1 MPASHA
7 PSVLITGIHTAV
19 GEAVGYEF
27 IRNGW
32 FVMGADELN
41 HTSHFSRAQIRS
53 EIGNLESY
61 RAMIELAAVRGNGL
75 DCVVNCDRVPITE
88 PAGIDFIRAA
98 AEPFLSDMKGAIVNL
113 LGIEDIRAHSLAEIT
128 SVTTALAGME
138 RRVRINTVA
147 PYLTSEA
154 HGTRLPYAGTDADA
168 FLEHL
173 NAEERATREPL
184 SIYEIAETVFYF
196 ATNAER
202 LTGVT
207 FSADDSLPIRA

>member
-32 FVMGADELN
+32 FVMGADEMA
-41 HTSHFSRAQIRS
+41 HTSHFSRAQIRT

-61 RAMIELAAVRGNGL
+61 RTMIELAAARGNGL
-75 DCVVNCDRVPITE
+75 DCVVNCDRVPISE
-88 PAGIDFIRAA
+88 PAGVDFIRAA
-98 AEPFLSDMKGAIVNL
+98 AEPFLSDMGGSIVNL
-113 LGIEDIRAHSLAEIT
+113 LGIEAIRSHSLAEIT
-128 SVTTALAGME
+128 EVTSALAAE
-138 RRVRINTVA
+138 EPRVRINTVA
-147 PYLTSEA
+147 PYLTSEG
-154 HGTRLPYAGTDADA
+154 HGSRLPYAGTDADA

-184 SIYEIAETVFYF
+184 SIYEIAETVYFF
-196 ATNAER
+196 ATSPER

>member
-1 MPASHA
+1 MPASSA

-32 FVMGADELN
+32 FVMGADELA
-41 HTSHFSRAQIRS
+41 HTSHFSRAQIRT

-61 RAMIELAAVRGNGL
+61 RTTIELAAQRGNGL
-75 DCVVNCDRVPITE
+75 DAVVNCDRVPIAE
-88 PAGIDFIRAA
+88 AEGIDFIRAA
-98 AEPFLSDMKGAIVNL
+98 AEPFVSDMNGAIVNL
-113 LGIEDIRAHSLAEIT
+113 LGIEAIREHRLAEIAEVT
-128 SVTTALAGME
+128 SALAALE
-138 RRVRINTVA
+138 HRVRINTVA
-147 PYLTSEA
+147 PYLTA
-154 HGTRLPYAGTDADA
+154 QPHGSRLPYSGNDADA

-184 SIYEIAETVFYF
+184 SIYEIAETVYFF
-196 ATNAER
+196 ATNAEG

>member
-27 IRNGW
+27 IRKGW
-32 FVMGADELN
+32 FVMGADELA
-41 HTSHFSRAQIRS
+41 HTSHFSRAQIRT

-61 RAMIELAAVRGNGL
+61 RTMIELAALRGNGL

-88 PAGIDFIRAA
+88 PTGIEFVRAA
-98 AEPFLSDMKGAIVNL
+98 AEPFLSEMNGAIVNL
-113 LGIEDIRAHSLAEIT
+113 LGIEAIRSHSLAEMTEVT
-128 SVTTALAGME
+128 SVLAAME
-138 RRVRINTVA
+138 PRVRINTVA
-147 PYLTSEA
+147 PYLTVEGRGS
-154 HGTRLPYAGTDADA
+154 RLPYAGTDADA

-184 SIYEIAETVFYF
+184 SIYEIAEAVYYF
-196 ATNAER
+196 VANPDQV
-202 LTGVT
+202 TGVT
-207 FSADDSLPIRA
+207 FSADDSLPIWA

>member
-32 FVMGADELN
+32 FVMGADELA
-41 HTSHFSRAQIRS
+41 HTSHFSRAQIRTD
-53 EIGNLESY
+53 IGNLESY
-61 RAMIELAAVRGNGL
+61 RTMIELAALRGNGL

-88 PAGIDFIRAA
+88 PAGIDFVRAA
-98 AEPFLSDMKGAIVNL
+98 AEPFLSEMNGAIVNL
-113 LGIEDIRAHSLAEIT
+113 LGIEAIRSHSLAEIT
-128 SVTTALAGME
+128 EVTSTLASIE
-138 RRVRINTVA
+138 QRVRINTVA
-147 PYLTSEA
+147 PYLTVEA
-154 HGTRLPYAGTDADA
+154 NGSRLPYAGTDADA

-184 SIYEIAETVFYF
+184 SIYEIAEAVYYF
-196 ATNAER
+196 VANPDQV
-202 LTGVT
+202 TGVT
-207 FSADDSLPIRA
+207 FSADDSLPIWA

>member
-32 FVMGADELN
+32 FVMGADELA
-41 HTSHFSRAQIRS
+41 HTSHFSRAQIRT

-61 RAMIELAAVRGNGL
+61 RTMVELAAIRGNGL

-98 AEPFLSDMKGAIVNL
+98 AEPFLCEMNGAIVNL
-113 LGIEDIRAHSLAEIT
+113 LGIEAIRAHSLTEIT
-128 SVTTALAGME
+128 KVTTELAAME
-138 RRVRINTVA
+138 PGVRLNTVA
-147 PYLTSEA
+147 PYLTVEG
-154 HGTRLPYAGTDADA
+154 HGSRLPYAGDDADA
-168 FLEHL
+168 FLQHL

-184 SIYEIAETVFYF
+184 SIYEIAETVYYF
-196 ATNAER
+196 VANPER

-207 FSADDSLPIRA
+207 FSADDSLPVWA

>member
-32 FVMGADELN
+32 FVMGADELA
-41 HTSHFSRAQIRS
+41 HTSHFSRAQIRT

-61 RAMIELAAVRGNGL
+61 RTMIELAAVRGNGL
-75 DCVVNCDRVPITE
+75 DAVVNCDRVPITE

-98 AEPFLSDMKGAIVNL
+98 AEPFLADMNGAIVNL
-113 LGIEDIRAHSLAEIT
+113 LGIEEIRAHSLPEIT
-128 SVTTALAGME
+128 SVTTALAAME
-138 RRVRINTVA
+138 PRVRINTVA
-147 PYLTSEA
+147 PYLTGEA
-154 HGTRLPYAGTDADA
+154 HGSRLPYAGTDADA

-173 NAEERATREPL
+173 NAEGRATREPL
-184 SIYEIAETVFYF
+184 SIYEIAEIVFTF
-196 ATNAER
+196 ATNPER

>member
-32 FVMGADELN
+32 FVMGADELA
-41 HTSHFSRAQIRS
+41 HTSHFSRAQIRT

-61 RAMIELAAVRGNGL
+61 RTMIELAALRGNGL

-88 PAGIDFIRAA
+88 PAGIDFVRAA
-98 AEPFLSDMKGAIVNL
+98 AEPFLSEMNGAIVNL
-113 LGIEDIRAHSLAEIT
+113 LGIEAIRSHSLAEIT
-128 SVTTALAGME
+128 EVTSTLASIE
-138 RRVRINTVA
+138 QRVRINTVA
-147 PYLTSEA
+147 PYLTVEA
-154 HGTRLPYAGTDADA
+154 NGSRLPYAGTDADA

-184 SIYEIAETVFYF
+184 SIYEIAEAVYYF
-196 ATNAER
+196 VANPDQV
-202 LTGVT
+202 TGVT
-207 FSADDSLPIRA
+207 FSADDSLPIWA

>member
-32 FVMGADELN
+32 FVMGADELA
-41 HTSHFSRAQIRS
+41 HTSHFSRAQIRT

-61 RAMIELAAVRGNGL
+61 RTMIELAALRGNGL

-88 PAGIDFIRAA
+88 PAGIDFVRAA
-98 AEPFLSDMKGAIVNL
+98 AEPFLSEMNGAIVNL
-113 LGIEDIRAHSLAEIT
+113 LGIEAIRAHSLAGIT
-128 SVTTALAGME
+128 EVTSALAVME
-138 RRVRINTVA
+138 PRVRINTVA
-147 PYLTSEA
+147 PYLTVEG
-154 HGTRLPYAGTDADA
+154 HGSRLPYAGTDADA

-173 NAEERATREPL
+173 NAEDRATREPL
-184 SIYEIAETVFYF
+184 SIYEIAEAVHYF
-196 ATNAER
+196 VANPDQV
-202 LTGVT
+202 TGVT
-207 FSADDSLPIRA
+207 FSADDSLPIWV

>member
-32 FVMGADELN
+32 FVMGADEVA
-41 HTSHFSRAQIRS
+41 HTSHFSRAQIRT

-61 RAMIELAAVRGNGL
+61 RTMTELAAARGNGL
-75 DCVVNCDRVPITE
+75 DCVVNCDRVPICE
-88 PAGIDFIRAA
+88 PAGVDFIRAA
-98 AEPFLSDMKGAIVNL
+98 AEPFISDMNGSIVNL
-113 LGIEDIRAHSLAEIT
+113 LGIEEIRSHSLAEIT
-128 SVTTALAGME
+128 EVTTALAAME
-138 RRVRINTVA
+138 PRVRINTVA
-147 PYLTSEA
+147 PYLTIGA
-154 HGTRLPYAGTDADA
+154 HGSRLPYAGTDADA

-184 SIYEIAETVFYF
+184 SIYEIAETVYF
-196 ATNAER
+196 FVANPER

>member
-32 FVMGADELN
+32 FVMGADELA
-41 HTSHFSRAQIRS
+41 HTSHFSRAQIRT

-61 RAMIELAAVRGNGL
+61 RTMIELAALRGNGL

-98 AEPFLSDMKGAIVNL
+98 AEPFLSEMNGAIVNL
-113 LGIEDIRAHSLAEIT
+113 LGIEAIRSHSLAEIT
-128 SVTTALAGME
+128 EVTSTLASIE
-138 RRVRINTVA
+138 QRVRINTVA
-147 PYLTSEA
+147 PYLTVEA
-154 HGTRLPYAGTDADA
+154 NGSRLPYAGTDADA

-173 NAEERATREPL
+173 NAEERAAREPL
-184 SIYEIAETVFYF
+184 SIYEIAEAVYYF
-196 ATNAER
+196 VANPDQV
-202 LTGVT
+202 TGVT
-207 FSADDSLPIRA
+207 FSADDCLPIWA

>member
-32 FVMGADELN
+32 FVMGADELA
-41 HTSHFSRAQIRS
+41 HTSHFSRAQIRT

-61 RAMIELAAVRGNGL
+61 RTMIELAALRGNGL

-88 PAGIDFIRAA
+88 SVGIDFVRAA
-98 AEPFLSDMKGAIVNL
+98 AEPFLSEMNGAIVNL
-113 LGIEDIRAHSLAEIT
+113 LGIEAIRSHSLAEIT
-128 SVTTALAGME
+128 EVTSTLASIE
-138 RRVRINTVA
+138 QRVRINTVA
-147 PYLTSEA
+147 PYLTVEA
-154 HGTRLPYAGTDADA
+154 NGSRLPYAGTDADA

-184 SIYEIAETVFYF
+184 SIYEIAEAVYYF
-196 ATNAER
+196 VANPDQV
-202 LTGVT
+202 TGVT
-207 FSADDSLPIRA
+207 FSADDSLPIWA

>member
-32 FVMGADELN
+32 FVMGTDEQA
-41 HTSHFSRAQIRS
+41 HTSHFSRAQIRT
-53 EIGNLESY
+53 EIGNLDSY
-61 RAMIELAAVRGNGL
+61 RTMIELAAKRGNGL
-75 DCVVNCDRVPITE
+75 DAVINCDRVPVTE
-88 PAGIDFIRAA
+88 AAGIDFIRAA
-98 AEPFLSDMKGAIVNL
+98 AEPFVSDMNGAIVNL
-113 LGIEDIRAHSLAEIT
+113 LGIEEIRSHSLAEIT
-128 SVTTALAGME
+128 SVTSSLAAME
-138 RRVRINTVA
+138 PRVRINTVA
-147 PYLTSEA
+147 PYLTVEA
-154 HGTRLPYAGTDADA
+154 HGSRLPYSGTDADA

-184 SIYEIAETVFYF
+184 SIYEIAETVYYF
-196 ATNAER
+196 VASPER

-207 FSADDSLPIRA
+207 FSADDSLPVWA

>member
-32 FVMGADELN
+32 FVMGADELA
-41 HTSHFSRAQIRS
+41 HTSHFSRAQIRT

-61 RAMIELAAVRGNGL
+61 RTMIELAALRGNGL

-88 PAGIDFIRAA
+88 PAGIDFVRAA
-98 AEPFLSDMKGAIVNL
+98 AEPFLSEMNGAIVNL
-113 LGIEDIRAHSLAEIT
+113 LGIEAIRSHSLAEIT
-128 SVTTALAGME
+128 EVTSTLASIE
-138 RRVRINTVA
+138 QRVRINTVA
-147 PYLTSEA
+147 PYLTVEA
-154 HGTRLPYAGTDADA
+154 NGSRLPYAGTDADA

-184 SIYEIAETVFYF
+184 SIYEIAEAVYYF
-196 ATNAER
+196 VANPDQVS
-202 LTGVT
+202 GVT
-207 FSADDSLPIRA
+207 FSADDSLPIWA

>member
-32 FVMGADELN
+32 FVMGADELA
-41 HTSHFSRAQIRS
+41 HTSHFSRAQIRT

-61 RAMIELAAVRGNGL
+61 RTMIELAALRGNGL

-88 PAGIDFIRAA
+88 SVGIDFVRAA
-98 AEPFLSDMKGAIVNL
+98 AEPFLSEMNGAIVNL
-113 LGIEDIRAHSLAEIT
+113 LGIEAIRSHSLAEIT
-128 SVTTALAGME
+128 EVTSTLASIE
-138 RRVRINTVA
+138 QRVRINTVA
-147 PYLTSEA
+147 PYLTVEA
-154 HGTRLPYAGTDADA
+154 NGSRLPYAGTDADA

-184 SIYEIAETVFYF
+184 SIYEIAEAVYYF
-196 ATNAER
+196 VANPDQV
-202 LTGVT
+202 TGVT
-207 FSADDSLPIRA
+207 FSADDSLPIWV

>member
-32 FVMGADELN
+32 FVMGADELA
-41 HTSHFSRAQIRS
+41 HTSHFSRAQIRT

-61 RAMIELAAVRGNGL
+61 RTMIELAALRGNGL

-88 PAGIDFIRAA
+88 AAGIDFVRAA
-98 AEPFLSDMKGAIVNL
+98 AEPFLSEMNGAIVNL
-113 LGIEDIRAHSLAEIT
+113 LGIEAIRSHSLAEMAEVT
-128 SVTTALAGME
+128 SALAAME
-138 RRVRINTVA
+138 PRVRINTVA
-147 PYLTSEA
+147 PYLTVEG
-154 HGTRLPYAGTDADA
+154 HGSRLPYAGTDADA

-184 SIYEIAETVFYF
+184 SIYEIAEAVYYF
-196 ATNAER
+196 VANPDQV
-202 LTGVT
+202 TGVT
-207 FSADDSLPIRA
+207 FSADDSLPIWA

>member
-32 FVMGADELN
+32 FVMGADELA
-41 HTSHFSRAQIRS
+41 HTSHFSRAQIRT

-61 RAMIELAAVRGNGL
+61 RTMIELAALRGNGL

-88 PAGIDFIRAA
+88 PAGIDFVRAA
-98 AEPFLSDMKGAIVNL
+98 AEPFLSEMNGAIVNL
-113 LGIEDIRAHSLAEIT
+113 LGIEAIRSHSLAEIT
-128 SVTTALAGME
+128 EVTSTLASIE
-138 RRVRINTVA
+138 QRVRINTVA
-147 PYLTSEA
+147 PYLTVEA
-154 HGTRLPYAGTDADA
+154 NGSRLPYAGTDADA

-184 SIYEIAETVFYF
+184 SIYEIAEAVHYF
-196 ATNAER
+196 VANPDQV
-202 LTGVT
+202 TGVT
-207 FSADDSLPIRA
+207 FSADDSLPIWA

>member
-32 FVMGADELN
+32 FVMGADELA
-41 HTSHFSRAQIRS
+41 HTSHFSRAQIRT

-61 RAMIELAAVRGNGL
+61 RTMIELAALRGNGL

-88 PAGIDFIRAA
+88 PAGIDFVRAA
-98 AEPFLSDMKGAIVNL
+98 AEPFLSEMNGAIVNL
-113 LGIEDIRAHSLAEIT
+113 LGIEAIRSHSLAEIT
-128 SVTTALAGME
+128 EVTSTLASIE
-138 RRVRINTVA
+138 QRVRINTVA
-147 PYLTSEA
+147 PYLTVEA
-154 HGTRLPYAGTDADA
+154 NGSRLPYAGTDADA

-173 NAEERATREPL
+173 NAEELSTREPL
-184 SIYEIAETVFYF
+184 SIYEIAEAVYYF
-196 ATNAER
+196 VANPDQV
-202 LTGVT
+202 TGVT
-207 FSADDSLPIRA
+207 FSADDSLPIWA